1 MAENN
6 SNNNVVDNR
15 QPELKKGEIKHMVI
29 FNLQYEKGSAQA
41 NEFLE
46 DSQRIL
52 STIPVVHHFQV
63 LKQVSIKNDYDY
75 GFSMIFRNRIDY
87 EVYNN
92 HPHHVAFVDKRW
104 NKEVSRFLEI
114 DFEI

>member
-1 MAENN
+1 MTENN
-6 SNNNVVDNR
+6 SNDNSMAD
-15 QPELKKGEIKHMVI
+15 QFELSKGEIKHMVI
-29 FNLQYEKGSAQA
+29 FNLKYEIGSVQA

-46 DSQRIL
+46 DARRIL

-63 LKQVSIKNDYDY
+63 LRQVSFKNDYDY
-75 GFSMIFRNRIDY
+75 GFSMIFGNRNDY

-92 HPHHVAFVDKRW
+92 HPHHITFVESHW